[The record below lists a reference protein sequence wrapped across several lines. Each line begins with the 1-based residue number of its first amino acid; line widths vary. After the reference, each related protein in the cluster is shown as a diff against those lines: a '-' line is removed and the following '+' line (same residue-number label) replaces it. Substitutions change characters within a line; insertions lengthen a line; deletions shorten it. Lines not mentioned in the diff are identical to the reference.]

1 MPKTT
6 IEGFRLSPLQRR
18 LWQLQETEGASTFR
32 AQCAVCIQ
40 GRLDVEVLWS
50 ALQEVVK
57 RHEILRTT
65 FQPLP
70 HLDAPLQRIGM
81 ARDFD
86 RTRLAF
92 NGESSMREDGDARL
106 NPAAQIRFDFQEGPL
121 FLPSLIEIGP
131 SERLLAIT
139 LPSMCADE
147 ASLGVLVDE
156 ISHLYA
162 ARLDGRD
169 QDGEVLQY
177 ADAAELQN
185 ELLESEE
192 SQAGRVYWRE
202 REFQS
207 LLGVRL
213 PFERKPGGGS
223 FQPAFI
229 EESLSSGVVEK
240 IRRLTHERG
249 VSISS
254 FLLACWQI
262 TLCKM
267 SGSSKAVVG
276 VGYDGRTY
284 DEMERA
290 LGRYARYLPVTCQL
304 SPRSPFL
311 SLLMKV
317 EDDVSEAREWQDYF
331 SWEQVYENGGAE
343 LPYFPF
349 CYDFREQ
356 PASVE
361 AGAITFSLKDIYVC
375 ADKFKLRLSCVERTE
390 GLVFEW
396 RYDARFFSPDDV
408 RRVAASF
415 KAIVE
420 AAVESPSAPLI
431 RLPLMSQKELRRVV
445 VDWNDTAKE
454 YPRWEPFHRQF
465 EAQVRHTPQAIAVSG
480 AHDDITYDE
489 LNRGANRL
497 ADRLRHMGVSAESR
511 VGVLVEH
518 GPELIIA
525 ALGVLKA
532 GGAYVPLDEQ
542 YPPERLRW
550 MLNDAQAR
558 VLVTQSRFLTNLTG
572 LQAPVLCLDDDRE
585 SIQRM
590 SSENLPDGARSENLA
605 YVLYTS
611 GSTGQ
616 PKGVM
621 IEHRSLVNYM
631 SWVIERIFDESVG
644 ALPAV
649 TKLTFDA
656 SLKQLLGPLLRGQ
669 AVWMGPRRSANDPAA
684 LWEAINSRSRVGLNC
699 VPSLWQA
706 MVEAA
711 ESRQAIVSDALK
723 RLYVGGEQVGQ
734 DLLKRTWDLLPE
746 LEIWN
751 LYGPT
756 EATANASAG
765 RIASSEN
772 INIGRPISN
781 TQIYLLDQELS
792 PVPVGA
798 PGELFIG
805 GDGLARG
812 YLNRPDLTADRFIP
826 NPFGSVPGSRL
837 YRTDDLARFSPDG
850 KTEFL
855 GRGDQQVK
863 IRGFRIELGE
873 IENVLAAHPLI
884 REALVTVREDAPG
897 AKRLVGYVTARN
909 GAALSVAELR
919 HYLKA
924 QLPEYMIPTAFAL
937 LESLPLLPN
946 GKLDRESLP
955 QPELYDAESG
965 QAFVAP
971 RTPTEEKLAGIWA
984 SLLRVERI
992 GVHDNF
998 FEIGGHSLLATQ
1010 LFSRIRGT
1018 LRVEVPLRQ
1027 IFETPTIAGLA
1038 EVVES
1043 SSRTLDASRRPP
1055 LTPVRRDQPLPLSF
1069 AQQRLWFLDKL
1080 EPGDASYNIPTA
1092 VRLEGDINIESLVR
1106 ALSEV
1111 VRRHEVLRTTFAE
1124 AGGQPVQFVHE
1135 AGVID
1140 LPVIDLHQHG
1150 YMRDVEIRRLI
1161 DEEAGRPF
1169 NLSAGPLLR
1178 AKLLTLGD
1186 CEHVLLLTMHH
1197 IVSDGWSHGVLVNEV
1212 AQLYDAFTRGEP
1224 SPLRDLQIQ
1233 YADYAVWQRNWL
1245 QGSELE
1251 TQLGYWREKLADAP
1265 PAAELPSDRPRLAS
1279 PTRRGAHHLLHVS
1292 AELLESLNAL
1302 GQREGATL
1310 FMTLLAAWQALL
1322 HRYTG
1327 EHDICVG
1334 SPIANRN
1341 NSETENLIGFFVN
1354 TLVLRVRVEG
1364 RQSFRELLREARET
1378 CLGAYAHQDVPFE
1391 RLVEDLQPTRHL
1403 GRTPF
1408 FQCMFVVQNAPRPE
1422 LRLSGLTLSSI
1433 EVGYPTV
1440 PLDLTVSAA
1449 ETANGMTVTFA
1460 YDTDLFGAGTI
1471 ARMAGHFQA
1480 ALEAMAADVETI
1492 VAEFKLLS
1500 DKEHHAIV
1508 DSSRAEQERAEVEC
1522 IHMLFEARAE
1532 RAPDV
1537 VAVESE
1543 TEEVSYAELN
1553 RRANQFA
1560 RQLRKLGVGP
1570 DDRVAVF
1577 VERSV
1582 GMTVA
1587 VLGILKAGGA
1597 YLPIDTGCPKE
1608 RFQWIIENAGVQALV
1623 TQHSLLGALPECEV
1637 PALCLDADWPTIS
1650 LNHDKDLDI
1659 QVTGAN
1665 AAYVIYT
1672 SGSTGRPKGVIAPH
1686 RAVVEHCHST
1696 ADAYQ
1701 LKSEDKVLQF
1711 ASLSFDVSAEE
1722 MFPTWACGGSVI
1734 LRPERVLDHHEALLE
1749 FLARER
1755 ITVVDLPTAY
1765 WSDVVEE
1772 MARKPWLREPLSL
1785 RLARVGG
1792 EKASPERFALSKR
1805 VLGEGVRL
1813 VNIYGPTE
1821 TTITNT
1827 IYDYPDA
1834 VSEDL
1839 RMAVTVPIGRPMP
1852 DTRIYILDS
1861 YLNLVP
1867 IGVKGEIYIG
1877 GYGVARGYLGQPE
1890 LTAERFIPDRFSPSA
1905 GDRLYKTGDLARY
1918 LHNGEIEFLG
1928 RVDQQVKIRGF
1939 RVEVGEI
1946 ESALVSFPGILD
1958 ARVIPIEGPS
1968 GQTKLVAYV
1977 APEAASDECRTNN
1990 PERQLAAGEAPTD
2003 KESPSSSRSVREIEA
2018 AKRVS
2023 KTILRSYL
2031 GLRLPD
2037 YMIPASFVYL
2047 NNLPLTER
2055 GKLDSRALPAAK
2067 AGLTESEHLFIP
2079 PRTPVELALA
2089 SIWQELL
2096 GAKRIGARDNFFEL
2110 GGHSLLATRMISRLR
2125 ELFAVELPLRHIFEN
2140 PTLSACAAGVEARLR
2155 DEDHPTA
2162 PPIKPVERGVELPL
2176 SFAQERLWFLE
2187 RLEPNTSRYNMP
2199 VAVRLRGPLN
2209 YDALE
2214 RSINE
2219 IIRRHESLRTTF
2231 GETDGR
2237 PSQTIAAQQIVCIAA
2252 EDYTTAP
2259 KQEVEET
2266 IARLITEEARRPFD
2280 LSVGPLLRVRM
2291 FALGADDHILTL
2303 VMSHIV
2309 SDAWSLGV
2317 LTQEITALYEAFSI
2331 GAESPLEELPAQYAE
2346 YAAWQR
2352 EYLQGA
2358 ALERQLAYWRNQL
2371 ADAPAALQLPTDRPR
2386 PAVSSNR
2393 GGQLSFTLP
2402 AALTEELH
2410 KLSRNEGVTIFMTL
2424 LSAFLT
2430 LLHRYSGQED
2440 ISVGAPVANRNRA
2453 ETENIIG
2460 FFVNT
2465 LVLRVDLA
2473 GDPAFSELLGRVK
2486 EVCLGAYS
2494 HQDLPFERLVEELQ
2508 PERNLGRTPLFQ
2520 VMFVLQNAPFAE
2532 SALPGLSLG
2541 PVQIASGAA
2550 KFDLILAIE
2559 ESAEKM
2565 QCELQYDPDL
2575 FDEGSVDRMAGHFQ
2589 TILDGIVAEP
2599 GERLSR
2605 LPLLRET
2612 ERRWLLAQCEGAVQQ
2627 RYKTEKL
2634 IHELFEEQV
2643 ERTPDRPALIFN
2655 DWELTY
2661 QELNRRANRLARRL
2675 RSLGAGAEVPVAVFA
2690 ERSVELMT
2698 ALLAILKTGSL
2709 YVPLDPAYPSER
2721 IEFVLDDAKAA
2732 IVLADSRTAVSLP
2745 RSAKRI
2751 VYLDDPSAFTY
2762 ESEKSLDIEID
2773 PRNLAY
2779 LIYTSGSTGRPK
2791 GVAIKHGSAAA
2802 LVQWAGQVFSSEELD
2817 GVLAATSIC
2826 FDLSV
2831 FELFVPLCLG
2841 GKVILA
2847 ENALELPSL
2856 AAVNQVRLINTVPS
2870 AMAELVRLNA
2880 ISSSVRTVNLA
2891 GEALQSRLVEQVYN
2905 SAKVRKVYN
2914 LYGPSE
2920 DTTYST
2926 FALITADRDGAPPIG
2941 RPISNTQA
2949 YILDRR
2955 LQLVPVGVIGE
2966 LCIGGA
2972 GLARGYLARPDL
2984 TAEYFIPD
2992 PFSDRPGQRLYL
3004 TGDLASFASDGNIT
3018 FVGRADHQ
3026 IKLRGYRIELGEI
3039 ESMIGEHEDVREAV
3053 VIVREDHPDDKRLVA
3068 YVTPDEGRQ
3077 IDRSQLLQNL
3087 KSRLPEYMLPAAI
3100 VALKDL
3106 PRTPNGKL
3114 DRRKL
3119 PIPEPISDTANDIA
3133 LPRTPVE
3140 DVVSGLWSVVLGV
3153 PSVRIHDNF
3162 FDSGGHSLLATQ
3174 LISRL
3179 RDCFKLEL
3187 PLRTL
3192 FENPT
3197 VAGLAESVEEALKC
3211 ARESDQPPLR
3221 QVPRDRELPL
3231 SFAQQRLWFLN
3242 RLELDSAAYN
3252 IPIALRLNGRLELG
3266 ALARAFSEVIRRHE
3280 VLRTHFSEENGRPI
3294 QVISAAQPVDLAVE
3308 DLSALAADG
3317 ADTVLMMR
3325 VAEEANRPFDLSRD
3339 PLLRV
3344 GLFRL
3349 ATDHHVLMLVMH
3361 HVVSDGWSLG
3371 VLVREVASLYD
3382 AFTREE
3388 PSPFP
3393 ELSVQYADYAVWER
3407 EWLRGEALDR
3417 QLAYWKERLAGS
3429 TSALELPTDRL
3440 RPAVRRSQG
3449 SMFRFTVGDQVRAAI
3464 MALCRREGTTL
3475 FMTLMAAWQ
3484 SLLYRYTGQLDIS
3497 VGTPVAN
3504 RTRRETENLIG
3515 FFVNTLV
3522 IRTDFS
3528 DDPAFIQLLRRVR
3541 EACLGAYSHQDVP
3554 FEKLVE
3560 EVEPERDLSR
3570 HPLFQVMFILQ
3581 NSPTTA
3587 LELRGLRVSPLEV
3600 GATASQFDLSLSMAN
3615 SDAELSGV
3623 LEYDTELFDEP
3634 TIARLAGHFQNLLGA
3649 IAEAPELPIL
3659 RLSLLSDDE
3668 RRRELFEWND
3678 TGQDY
3683 DAESCIHHLFERQ
3696 AEENPER
3703 VALFFQGRTFT
3714 FRELNTRA
3722 NQLARHLLKL
3732 NIGGESRVAVCMP
3745 RSPETVAALL
3755 AVLKAGGAYVPLDP
3769 SYPAERLGFILRDS
3783 KAEALLTQEHLAILL
3798 PAEGVKTVYLE
3809 WDSSWPESE
3818 SDANP
3823 AVEVGADNTAYV
3835 IYTSGSTG
3843 RPKGV
3848 LGLHR
3853 GAVNRFQWMW
3863 RAYPFDEGEVSAQ
3876 KTSLS
3881 FVDSV
3886 WEIFGPL
3893 LKGVPALILAE
3904 ETVGDPRELVRALAE
3919 YRVTRIVLV
3928 PSLLRVLLNAF
3939 VDLGR
3944 ELPDLMY
3951 WVTSGEAVS
3960 LDLCRRLK
3968 EKMPQC
3974 VLINLYGS
3982 SEVSADATFYEVG
3995 DTARQSSVPIGS
4007 PIANTDA
4014 FVLDRGLQPA
4024 PLGAPGELYIGGAG
4038 LARGYLER
4046 PELTAERFVPHPF
4059 SARAGASLFR
4069 TGDMARRLP
4078 SGEIEYLGRV
4088 DQQIKIR
4095 GFRIE
4100 LGEIEATLLQ
4110 HPEVREA
4117 VVVAAEGKDEDR
4129 RLASYIV
4136 ARRLD
4141 RVPTAVELRAFLEAK
4156 LPDFMLPSVF
4166 VSTENFPHT
4175 PSGKVDRRA
4184 LSSRRLEG
4192 VGSSEPFV
4200 APRTRLEET
4209 LARVWESA
4217 LGRERVG
4224 VHDNFFE
4231 IGGHSLLAAQVMFAV
4246 GEAVGFKLPL
4256 RALFES
4262 PTVSRL
4268 AERIEAAEG
4277 YRPPEGGGIDSEPP
4291 LSPDTSNQFLLALG
4305 QAPAM
4310 LRSTD
4315 GGRRREVQESGRAGR
4330 QSQSPRLVLLQPYG
4344 VKRPFFCIHPISGD
4358 SFCYQE
4364 LANELGTDR
4373 PFYALQARGLGAE
4386 AAPHT
4391 RVEEMAFDYACE
4403 IRLVQPEGPYLVGGW
4418 SFGGLV
4424 AFEIARQLRSE
4435 GLEVAF
4441 VALLDTRLPLA
4452 GEGENDDDAAL
4463 LAGIL
4468 VGLPSIPVDELR
4480 GLAADRQL
4488 ALVLERL
4495 KRANAVPRALD
4506 AAWFRNYFEVYRAN
4520 HHAALVYK
4528 PKPYPGKVT
4537 LFRAADQG
4545 SANSDGWHQDW
4556 TSLAAA
4562 VEVHQV
4568 PGSHQDIVKKP
4579 HVQALAKR
4587 LRSCL
4592 ES

>member
-1 MPKTT
+1 MPKTA

-18 LWQLQETEGASTFR
+18 LWQLQEMEGRSIFR
-32 AQCAVCIQ
+32 AQCAVFIR
-40 GRLDVEVLWS
+40 GRLDVEVLWLV
-50 ALQEVVK
+50 LQEVVK

-70 HLDAPLQRIGM
+70 QLTIPVQRIVM
-81 ARDFD
+81 ADDFG
-86 RTRLAF
+86 RTRLAA
-92 NGESSMREDGDARL
+92 NGEGFKREEGDVRP
-106 NPAAQIRFDFQEGPL
+106 NPASQVRFDFQEGPL
-121 FLPSLIEIGP
+121 FLLSLIEIGP

-162 ARLDGRD
+162 ARLEGRY

-192 SQAGRVYWRE
+192 SQAGRAYWRE

-213 PFERKPGGGS
+213 PFEREPGGS
-223 FQPAFI
+223 RFQPRLV
-229 EESLSSGVVEK
+229 EESVSGSVVEK
-240 IRRLTHERG
+240 IWQFTHEHE
-249 VSISS
+249 VSVSS

-262 TLCKM
+262 VLCKV
-267 SGSSKAVVG
+267 SRSSKVVVG

-290 LGRYARYLPVTCQL
+290 LGRYARYLPITCQL
-304 SPRSPFL
+304 SPRSTFRSFL
-311 SLLMKV
+311 IKLK
-317 EDDVSEAREWQDYF
+317 DDIGEAREWQDYF
-331 SWEQVYENGGAE
+331 SWEQVDHSGAE
-343 LPYFPF
+343 LPSFPF
-349 CYDFREQ
+349 CYDFRKH
-356 PASVE
+356 PAPVE
-361 AGAITFSLKDIYVC
+361 ADAVTFSLKDLYVC
-375 ADKFKLRLSCVERTE
+375 ADKFKLRLSCVEKTE
-390 GLVFEW
+390 DLVFEW
-396 RYDARFFSPDDV
+396 HYDARFFTLDDV
-408 RRVAASF
+408 QRVASSF
-415 KAIVE
+415 KALVE
-420 AAVESPSAPLI
+420 AAVESPVTPLI
-431 RLPLMSQKELRRVV
+431 RLPLMSDKELQRVV

-454 YPRWEPFHRQF
+454 YPREEPLHRLF
-465 EAQVRHTPQAIAVSG
+465 EAQVGCTPQAIAVSG
-480 AHDDITYDE
+480 GYEDITYDE
-489 LNRGANRL
+489 LNRRANRL
-497 ADRLRHMGVSAESR
+497 AHYLRYMGVSAESR

-518 GPELIIA
+518 GPDLIIA
-525 ALGVLKA
+525 VLGVLKA

-542 YPPERLRW
+542 YPSERLRW

-558 VLVTQSRFLTNLTG
+558 LLVTQSRFLANLPDPHV
-572 LQAPVLCLDDDRE
+572 PVLCLDDDRE
-585 SIQRM
+585 AIQCM
-590 SSENLPDGARSENLA
+590 STENLPEGARSENLA

-611 GSTGQ
+611 GSTGR

-621 IEHRSLVNYM
+621 IEHRSLINYL
-631 SWVIERIFDESVG
+631 SWVKERIFDELVG

-656 SLKQLLGPLLRGQ
+656 SLKQLLAPLLRGQ
-669 AVWMGPRRSANDPAA
+669 TVWMLPRSITNDPAA
-684 LWEAINSRSRVGLNC
+684 LWESINSRIQVGLNC

-711 ESRQAIVSDALK
+711 ENQHAVVGDTLK
-723 RLYVGGEQVGQ
+723 RLYVGGEQVSQ
-734 DLLKRTWDLLPE
+734 DLLNRTWGLLPG

-756 EATANASAG
+756 EATANASVG
-765 RIASSEN
+765 RIASLEN

-781 TQIYLLDQELS
+781 TQIYLLDRELT
-792 PVPVGA
+792 PVPVGV

-805 GDGLARG
+805 GGGLARG

-826 NPFGSVPGSRL
+826 NPFGGVPGERL

-850 KTEFL
+850 KIEFL
-855 GRGDQQVK
+855 GRADQQVK

-873 IENVLAAHPLI
+873 IENVLAAHPSI
-884 REALVTVREDAPG
+884 REAVVTVREDAPG
-897 AKRLVGYVTARN
+897 EKRLVGYVTGRS

-919 HYLKA
+919 QYLKA
-924 QLPEYMIPTAFAL
+924 HIPDYMIPATFVL
-937 LESLPLLPN
+937 LGSLPLLPN

-955 QPELYDAESG
+955 QPEPYGSESG

-992 GVHDNF
+992 GIHDSF
-998 FEIGGHSLLATQ
+998 FEVGGHSLLATQ
-1010 LFSRIRGT
+1010 LFSRIRDT

-1038 EVVES
+1038 EVVEY
-1043 SSRTLDASRRPP
+1043 SSRTPNASQRPP

-1080 EPGDASYNIPTA
+1080 DPGDASYNIPAA
-1092 VRLEGDINIESLVR
+1092 VRLEGDLDIESLVL

-1111 VRRHEVLRTTFAE
+1111 ARRHEVLRTTFAE
-1124 AGGQPVQFVHE
+1124 AGGQPVQFIHE

-1140 LPVIDLHQHG
+1140 LPVMDLRRHG
-1150 YMRDVEIRRLI
+1150 DTQDAEIRRLI

-1169 NLSAGPLLR
+1169 ELSAGPLLR
-1178 AKLLTLGD
+1178 AKLLTLGE
-1186 CEHVLLLTMHH
+1186 CEHVLLFTMHH
-1197 IVSDGWSHGVLVNEV
+1197 IVSDGWSHGILVNEM
-1212 AQLYDAFTRGEP
+1212 AQLYDAFTQDQP
-1224 SPLRDLQIQ
+1224 SPLQELQVQ

-1245 QGSELE
+1245 HGSELE
-1251 TQLGYWREKLADAP
+1251 AQVGYWREKLADVQSE
-1265 PAAELPSDRPRLAS
+1265 AELPADRPRTAS
-1279 PTRRGAHHLLHVS
+1279 PTHRGAHHLLHVP
-1292 AELLESLNAL
+1292 AELLESFKTL
-1302 GQREGATL
+1302 GQRENATL

-1364 RQSFRELLREARET
+1364 RQSFRELLREVRET

-1391 RLVEDLQPTRHL
+1391 RLVEDLQPARHL

-1422 LRLSGLTLSSI
+1422 LRLSGLTLTSI

-1449 ETANGMTVTFA
+1449 ETVNGMTITFA
-1460 YDTDLFGAGTI
+1460 YDTDLFDAETI

-1480 ALEAMAADVETI
+1480 TLEAMAADVETT
-1492 VAEFKLLS
+1492 VAEFGLLS
-1500 DKEHHAIV
+1500 DKEHQAMV
-1508 DSSRAEQERAEVEC
+1508 DRNRTEREWPQAEC
-1522 IHMLFEARAE
+1522 IHWLFEARADHT
-1532 RAPDV
+1532 PDA
-1537 VAVESE
+1537 VAVAGE
-1543 TEEVSYAELN
+1543 TEVVSYAELN
-1553 RRANQFA
+1553 RNANQFA
-1560 RQLRKLGVGP
+1560 RELRKLSLGP
-1570 DDRVAVF
+1570 EDRVAVF
-1577 VERSV
+1577 VERSIE
-1582 GMTVA
+1582 MTVA

-1597 YLPIDTGCPKE
+1597 YLPIDIACPKE
-1608 RFQWIIENAGVQALV
+1608 RFRWIIENAGVRALV
-1623 TQHSLLGALPECEV
+1623 TQHSLLGALPEHEV
-1637 PALCLDADWPTIS
+1637 PILCLDVDWPTIS
-1650 LNHDKDLDI
+1650 LNHDEDLDS
-1659 QVTGAN
+1659 QVSGDN

-1672 SGSTGRPKGVIAPH
+1672 SGSTGRPKGVIVPH
-1686 RAVVEHCHST
+1686 RAVVRHCYST

-1701 LKSEDKVLQF
+1701 LKSDDKVLQF
-1711 ASLSFDVSAEE
+1711 ASLSFDASAEE

-1734 LRPERVLDHHEALLE
+1734 LRPEHVLDHHAALLD
-1749 FLARER
+1749 FLAREK

-1765 WSDVVEE
+1765 WNDVVEE
-1772 MARKPWLREPLSL
+1772 MARRPWLREPLAL
-1785 RLARVGG
+1785 RLARIGG

-1805 VLGEGVRL
+1805 VLGESTRL

-1827 IYDYPDA
+1827 IYDYTDA
-1834 VSEDL
+1834 VSEEL
-1839 RMAVTVPIGRPMP
+1839 RAAATVPIGGPIP
-1852 DTRIYILDS
+1852 NTRIYILDS

-1877 GYGVARGYLGQPE
+1877 GYGVARGYLDKPE
-1890 LTAERFIPDRFSPSA
+1890 LTAERFIPDRFGPSA

-1918 LHNGEIEFLG
+1918 LHNGDVEFLG
-1928 RVDQQVKIRGF
+1928 RVDRQVKIRGF

-1946 ESALVSFPGILD
+1946 EAALVRHPLILD
-1958 ARVIPIEGPS
+1958 ARVIPTEDSS
-1968 GQTKLVAYV
+1968 GQTRLVVYV
-1977 APEAASDECRTNN
+1977 VPEGISDERRTNN
-1990 PERQLAAGEAPTD
+1990 SEQHRAAGEDRAD
-2003 KESPSSSRSVREIEA
+2003 KESTSSTASVSEIEA

-2023 KTILRSYL
+2023 AAILRLYL
-2031 GLRLPD
+2031 GMRLPD

-2047 NNLPLTER
+2047 SKLPLTER
-2055 GKLDSRALPAAK
+2055 GKLDRRALPAAN
-2067 AGLTESEHLFIP
+2067 ARPTESEHSFIP
-2079 PRTPVELALA
+2079 LRTPVEIALA

-2096 GAKRIGARDNFFEL
+2096 GAERIGIRDNFFEI

-2155 DEDHPTA
+2155 EASRPTA
-2162 PPIKPVERGVELPL
+2162 PSIKPAGKDVELPL
-2176 SFAQERLWFLE
+2176 SFTQERLWFLD
-2187 RLEPNTSRYNMP
+2187 RLESKSSRYNIP
-2199 VAVRLRGPLN
+2199 VAMRLRGPLN

-2231 GETDGR
+2231 RETGGR
-2237 PSQTIAAQQIVCIAA
+2237 PLQVIAPQQRFCIAV
-2252 EDYTTAP
+2252 EDYRAAP
-2259 KQEVEET
+2259 GQEVEAT
-2266 IARLITEEARRPFD
+2266 IAQLVAEEARQPFD
-2280 LSVGPLLRVRM
+2280 LSTGPLLRVRL
-2291 FALGADDHILTL
+2291 FALGADDHIVTL
-2303 VMSHIV
+2303 VIHHIV
-2309 SDAWSLGV
+2309 SDAWSLSV
-2317 LTQEITALYEAFSI
+2317 LTQEITTLYDAFSR
-2331 GAESPLEELPAQYAE
+2331 GAESPLEELSVQYAD
-2346 YAAWQR
+2346 YTVWQR
-2352 EYLQGA
+2352 DYLRGEV
-2358 ALERQLAYWRNQL
+2358 LERQLAYWRNQL
-2371 ADAPAALQLPTDRPR
+2371 AGAPAALHLPTDRAR
-2386 PAVSSNR
+2386 PIVSSNR
-2393 GGQLSFTLP
+2393 GGQRSFTLP
-2402 AALTEELH
+2402 AKLTEELR
-2410 KLSRNEGVTIFMTL
+2410 KLSRNEGATLFMTL
-2424 LSAFLT
+2424 LCAFVT
-2430 LLHRYSGQED
+2430 LLNRYSSQED
-2440 ISVGAPVANRNRA
+2440 ISIGTPIANRNRA
-2453 ETENIIG
+2453 ETESLIG

-2465 LVLRVDLA
+2465 LVLRVDLK
-2473 GDPAFSELLGRVK
+2473 GDPSFSELLGRVK

-2520 VMFVLQNAPFAE
+2520 VMFVLQNASLAE
-2532 SALPGLSLG
+2532 SALPGLSLS

-2575 FDEGSVDRMAGHFQ
+2575 FDEGSVERMAGHFQ
-2589 TILDGIVAEP
+2589 TILNGIVAEP
-2599 GERLSR
+2599 EERLSR
-2605 LPLLRET
+2605 LPLLGET
-2612 ERRWLLAQCEGAVQQ
+2612 ELRWLLTQCEGAIQQ
-2627 RYKTEKL
+2627 RCKNEKL
-2634 IHELFEEQV
+2634 IHKLFEEQV
-2643 ERTPDRPALIFN
+2643 ERTPDRPALISK
-2655 DWELTY
+2655 DRDLTY
-2661 QELNRRANRLARRL
+2661 LELNRRSNRLAHHL
-2675 RSLGAGAEVPVAVFA
+2675 RSLGAGAEIPVAVFA
-2690 ERSVELMT
+2690 ERSVELVT
-2698 ALLAILKTGSL
+2698 ALLAILKAGSL

-2721 IEFVLDDAKAA
+2721 IEFVLDDANAA
-2732 IVLADSRTAVSLP
+2732 IVLADSRTAALLP
-2745 RSAKRI
+2745 RSAKR
-2751 VYLDDPSAFTY
+2751 VVLLDDPGAFTY
-2762 ESEKSLDIEID
+2762 ESENPLEIEID

-2791 GVAIKHGSAAA
+2791 GVAIEHGSAAT
-2802 LVQWAGQVFSSEELD
+2802 LVQWAGQVFSSEEID

-2847 ENALELPSL
+2847 ENVLELPSL

-2870 AMAELVRLNA
+2870 AMAELVRLDA
-2880 ISSSVRTVNLA
+2880 VPASVRTVNLA
-2891 GEALQSRLVEQVYN
+2891 GEALQSRLVEQIYN
-2905 SAKVRKVYN
+2905 SAKVQKVYN

-2941 RPISNTQA
+2941 RPISNTQV
-2949 YILDRR
+2949 YILDRY
-2955 LQLVPVGVIGE
+2955 LQPVPVGVMGE
-2966 LCIGGA
+2966 LYIGGD
-2972 GLARGYLARPDL
+2972 GLARGYLTRPDL

-2992 PFSDRPGQRLYL
+2992 PFSDRLGQRLYR
-3004 TGDLASFASDGNIT
+3004 TGDLASFASDGNIA
-3018 FVGRADHQ
+3018 FAGRADHQ

-3039 ESMIGEHEDVREAV
+3039 ESLLEEHEDVREAV
-3053 VIVREDHPDDKRLVA
+3053 VIIREDRPDDKRLVA
-3068 YVTPDEGRQ
+3068 YVAPQEGRQ
-3077 IDRSQLLQNL
+3077 IDRTQLLQNL
-3087 KSRLPEYMLPAAI
+3087 RSRLPGYMLPATI
-3100 VALKDL
+3100 VPLKNL

-3114 DRRKL
+3114 DRRAL
-3119 PIPEPISDTANDIA
+3119 PLPEPIRATANDIDF
-3133 LPRTPVE
+3133 PRTPVE
-3140 DVVSGLWSVVLGV
+3140 EVVSELWSMVLGV

-3162 FDSGGHSLLATQ
+3162 FDLGGHSLLATQ
-3174 LISRL
+3174 LLSCL
-3179 RDCFKLEL
+3179 RDSLGLEL

-3192 FENPT
+3192 FERPT
-3197 VAGLAESVEEALKC
+3197 VARLAESVEEALKF
-3211 ARESDQPPLR
+3211 ARESDQPSLR
-3221 QVPRDRELPL
+3221 RVPRDRELPL

-3242 RLELDSAAYN
+3242 RLEPDSATYN

-3266 ALARAFSEVIRRHE
+3266 ALTRAFSEVIRRHE
-3280 VLRTHFSEENGRPI
+3280 VLRTQFSEENGRPI
-3294 QVISAAQPVDLAVE
+3294 QVISPAQPVDLAIE
-3308 DLSALAADG
+3308 DLSTFTADG
-3317 ADTVLMMR
+3317 SDSVLKR
-3325 VAEEANRPFDLSRD
+3325 RIAEEANRPFDLSRD
-3339 PLLRV
+3339 PLLRM

-3388 PSPFP
+3388 PSPLP
-3393 ELSVQYADYAVWER
+3393 ELPVQYADYAIWQR
-3407 EWLRGEALDR
+3407 EWLRGEILER
-3417 QLAYWKERLAGS
+3417 QLAYWKEQLAGS

-3449 SMFRFTVGDQVRAAI
+3449 AVFRFTVSGQVRAAI
-3464 MALCRREGTTL
+3464 TALSRREGVTL

-3484 SLLYRYTGQLDIS
+3484 SLLYRYTGQPDIS
-3497 VGTPVAN
+3497 VGAPVAN
-3504 RTRRETENLIG
+3504 RTRRETEALIG

-3522 IRTDFS
+3522 IRSNFS
-3528 DDPAFIQLLRRVR
+3528 DDPDFIQLLRRVR
-3541 EACLGAYSHQDVP
+3541 ESCLGAYSHQDVP

-3581 NSPTTA
+3581 NAPTMA
-3587 LELRGLRVSPLEV
+3587 LELQGLRVNPLEV
-3600 GATASQFDLSLSMAN
+3600 GATASQFDLTLSMAN

-3623 LEYDTELFDEP
+3623 LWYDTDLFDEP
-3634 TIARLAGHFQNLLGA
+3634 TIARLAGHFQNLLRVV
-3649 IAEAPELPIL
+3649 AEAPELPIS

-3668 RRRELFEWND
+3668 RRRELYDWND
-3678 TGQDY
+3678 TEADY
-3683 DAESCIHHLFERQ
+3683 DAESCIHHIFERQ
-3696 AEENPER
+3696 AEKDPER
-3703 VALFFQGRTFT
+3703 VALFFRGRTIT
-3714 FRELNTRA
+3714 YRELNTRA

-3732 NIGGESRVAVCMP
+3732 NIGAESRVAVCMP

-3783 KAEALLTQEHLAILL
+3783 MAEALLTQEHLATLL
-3798 PAEGVKTVYLE
+3798 PAERVKTVYLE
-3809 WDSSWPESE
+3809 WDSSWPESD
-3818 SDANP
+3818 SDANL
-3823 AVEVGADNTAYV
+3823 AMEVGADNTAYV
-3835 IYTSGSTG
+3835 TYTSGSTG
-3843 RPKGV
+3843 KPKGV

-3863 RAYPFDEGEVSAQ
+3863 QAYPFDEVEVCAQ

-3893 LKGVPALILAE
+3893 LKGVPTLILHE
-3904 ETVGDPRELVRALAE
+3904 ETVKDPRELVRALAE

-3928 PSLLRVLLNAF
+3928 PSLLRVLLNAV

-3944 ELPDLMY
+3944 ELPDLRY

-3982 SEVSADATFYEVG
+3982 SEVSADATFYQVG
-3995 DTARQSSVPIGS
+3995 GTAWQSSVPIGS

-4014 FVLDRGLQPA
+4014 FILDRELQPV
-4024 PLGAPGELYIGGAG
+4024 PLGVAGELYIGGAG
-4038 LARGYLER
+4038 LARGYSER
-4046 PELTAERFVPHPF
+4046 PALTAERFVAHPF
-4059 SARAGASLFR
+4059 SRRAGARLYR
-4069 TGDMARRLP
+4069 TGDLARRLS

-4110 HPEVREA
+4110 HPEVRET
-4117 VVVAAEGKDEDR
+4117 VVVAAEDKGEDR
-4129 RLASYIV
+4129 RLAAYIV
-4136 ARRLD
+4136 ARCPD
-4141 RVPTAVELRAFLEAK
+4141 RVPTAIELRAFLETK
-4156 LPDFMLPSVF
+4156 LPDFMLPSAF
-4166 VSTENFPHT
+4166 VSTEDLPHT

-4184 LSSRRLEG
+4184 LSSRRLG
-4192 VGSSEPFV
+4192 DVDTREPFV
-4200 APRTRLEET
+4200 EPHTQLEET
-4209 LARVWESA
+4209 IARIWEAA

-4231 IGGHSLLAAQVMFAV
+4231 VGGHSLLAAQVMFAV
-4246 GEAVGFKLPL
+4246 GEAAGVQLPL

-4277 YRPPEGGGIDSEPP
+4277 YMPPEGEGIDAEPP
-4291 LSPDTSNQFLLALG
+4291 RSPDMSNQFLLALD
-4305 QAPAM
+4305 QSSTM
-4310 LRSTD
+4310 LRSID
-4315 GGRRREVQESGRAGR
+4315 GERQREVQGNGRAGR
-4330 QSQSPRLVLLQPYG
+4330 QSHSSRLVVLQPHG
-4344 VKRPFFCIHPISGD
+4344 VKRPFFCVHPISGD

-4386 AAPHT
+4386 APPHT
-4391 RVEEMAFDYACE
+4391 RIEEMAFDYACE

-4435 GLEVAF
+4435 GLELGS

-4452 GEGENDDDAAL
+4452 GGSEKDDDAAL

-4468 VGLPSIPVDELR
+4468 GSPPSITVDELR
-4480 GLAADRQL
+4480 GLATDQQL

-4495 KRANAVPRALD
+4495 KRANAVPLTLE
-4506 AAWFRNYFEVYRAN
+4506 AAWFRSYFGVYKAN
-4520 HHAALVYK
+4520 HHAALVYE
-4528 PKPYPGKVT
+4528 PGPYPDKVT

-4545 SANSDGWHQDW
+4545 SANSDRWRQDW

-4579 HVQALAKR
+4579 YVQALAKQ
-4587 LRSCL
+4587 LRWCL